1 MQRHFVPILRP
12 EYYASMPRV
21 RLLHWNAQEAAAHI
35 VILRRSRHTVEYQEQ
50 FHPSLMKNWRESPPD
65 AFVIDLS
72 RLPSHGRE
80 IAISLRQSPRTKL
93 VPIVF
98 CDGLEEKVNVVRG
111 ILPDAVYC
119 SLPTLAVTLRKV
131 LKDRPVDAVKR
142 PVKPPAMMDRY
153 KDRTAAQKLGIANS
167 STLVLIDPPANAM
180 KVLGELPPEVEI
192 FDHPASHASVT
203 LCFLHQPHLLG
214 LTLSG
219 VRRRAA
225 TSKLW
230 LLWRKGGSAARG
242 DVTERLVRESALDLG
257 LVDYKICSVDSTWTA
272 MLFALKK

>member
-1 MQRHFVPILRP
+1 M
-12 EYYASMPRV
+12 A
-21 RLLHWNAQEAAAHI
+21 
-35 VILRRSRHTVEYQEQ
+35 
-50 FHPSLMKNWRESPPD
+50 
-65 AFVIDLS
+65 
-72 RLPSHGRE
+72 RE
-80 IAISLRQSPRTKL
+80 IAISLRQSPRTRL

-131 LKDRPVDAVKR
+131 LKDRPVDSVKP
-142 PVKPPAMMDRY
+142 PVKPPVKPAAMMDQY

-167 STLVLIDPPANAM
+167 SALVLIDPPANAM

-192 FDHPASHASVT
+192 LDDPASHASVT

-219 VRRRAA
+219 VRHRAA
-225 TSKLW
+225 
-230 LLWRKGGSAARG
+230 
-242 DVTERLVRESALDLG
+242 TERLVRESALDLG